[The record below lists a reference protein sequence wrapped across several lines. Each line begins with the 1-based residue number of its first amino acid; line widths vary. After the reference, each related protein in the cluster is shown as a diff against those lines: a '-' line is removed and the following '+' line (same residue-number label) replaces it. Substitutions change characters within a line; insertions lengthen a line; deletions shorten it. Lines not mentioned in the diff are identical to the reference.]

1 MWIYKLIIIY
11 LQGVMLLR
19 IIKDKRVYV
28 WQDDTNEETKQT
40 QENGKLQKV
49 KRNRATLDVKRGF
62 ELRYKKAFVN
72 QPLQKFHIKVHIWN
86 WNFIYEMKIFIYE
99 IRISHVKR

>member
-1 MWIYKLIIIY
+1 MLIY

-28 WQDDTNEETKQT
+28 RQDYTNEETKQT

-49 KRNRATLDVKRGF
+49 KRNRAALDVKSRF
-62 ELRYKKAFVN
+62 EFRYKKAFVN
-72 QPLQKFHIKVHIWN
+72 Q
-86 WNFIYEMKIFIYE
+86 
-99 IRISHVKR
+99 

>member
-1 MWIYKLIIIY
+1 MNIYKLIIIY

-28 WQDDTNEETKQT
+28 RQDDTNEETKQT

-49 KRNRATLDVKRGF
+49 KRNRAALDVKSRF
-62 ELRYKKAFVN
+62 EFRYKKASVN
-72 QPLQKFHIKVHIWN
+72 Q
-86 WNFIYEMKIFIYE
+86 
-99 IRISHVKR
+99 

>member
-1 MWIYKLIIIY
+1 MNIYKLTIIY

-28 WQDDTNEETKQT
+28 RQDDTNEETKQT

-49 KRNRATLDVKRGF
+49 KRNRAALDVKSRF
-62 ELRYKKAFVN
+62 EFRYKKAFVN
-72 QPLQKFHIKVHIWN
+72 Q
-86 WNFIYEMKIFIYE
+86 
-99 IRISHVKR
+99 

>member
-1 MWIYKLIIIY
+1 MWIYIYKLIIIY

-49 KRNRATLDVKRGF
+49 KRNRAALDVKRGF

-72 QPLQKFHIKVHIWN
+72 Q
-86 WNFIYEMKIFIYE
+86 
-99 IRISHVKR
+99 